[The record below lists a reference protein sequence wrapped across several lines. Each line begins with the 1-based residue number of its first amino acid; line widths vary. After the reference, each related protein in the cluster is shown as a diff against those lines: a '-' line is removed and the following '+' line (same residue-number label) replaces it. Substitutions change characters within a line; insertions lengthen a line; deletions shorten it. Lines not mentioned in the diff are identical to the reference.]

1 MLHSEKIESERSIQ
15 VKMPWDSNTAKGFG
29 LAILLLMFFYI
40 ISPFIK
46 LDKVEARIDRPTIP
60 GLVVLNLGDGDGTG
74 LRKGNAAEEGAKGK
88 GEKPKINL
96 EHADKSPSN
105 ATKTSKQVLTDISQS
120 NKITA
125 VNTPVAN
132 NTNNSAITGDA
143 PKNIGAPDGGSLNS
157 GLSAKGKGNGLG
169 EGLGDIDWGGGGSRT
184 AKITKLPAMPKGVR
198 SSAQIVLRFKVLPDG
213 TVTSVFPTKKAD
225 PALEQAAV
233 EALKQ
238 WRFNAIDPSKGIMVG
253 TIPITFILK

>member
-40 ISPFIK
+40 ISPLIK

-60 GLVVLNLGDGDGTG
+60 ITLLNIGKGDGTG
-74 LRKGNAAEEGAKGK
+74 LSKGNAAEEGAKGK

-96 EHADKSPSN
+96 QDAEKSPSN
-105 ATKTSKQVLTDISQS
+105 ATKTPKQVLTDISQS
-120 NKITA
+120 NKITT
-125 VNTPVAN
+125 VNTPLAN

-143 PKNIGAPDGGSLNS
+143 PKNVGAPEGGSLGS
-157 GLSAKGKGNGLG
+157 GLGKDGIGKGLG
-169 EGLGDIDWGGGGSRT
+169 EGLGDIDWGGGGNRT
-184 AKITKLPAMPKGVR
+184 VKTKKLPAMPKGVR

-238 WRFNAIDPSKGIMVG
+238 WRFNAIDPSKGIMTG